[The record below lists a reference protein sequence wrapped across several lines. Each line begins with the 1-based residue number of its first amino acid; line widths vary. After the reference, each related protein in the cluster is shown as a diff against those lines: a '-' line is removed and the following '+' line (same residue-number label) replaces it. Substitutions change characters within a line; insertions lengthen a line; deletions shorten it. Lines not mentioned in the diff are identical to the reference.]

1 MSRPLPLSRTVL
13 TSTCRP
19 ASSSRRVRHNSMP
32 LSGTCGR
39 CVSPMCERRRLSIP
53 YANAW
58 SGSCRNSLS
67 LCRFREFQPT
77 IISRSA
83 AFVPWSLPAK
93 SVGAPGAPK
102 EVRPVWGLPPSL
114 APGWHN
120 NSILSTNVWLPS
132 LPNLLWVKPEQYH
145 RECGVANL
153 MADMLRAH
161 KDADVAVIT
170 ASVAFDGPL
179 PTGPLHRETLW
190 NVCSS
195 SANPGVVT
203 MTGAQLEKVVARGL
217 DPDLAKDS
225 PQAFRGLARGFV
237 HLSGACIRN
246 GQLLVGNQ
254 PVESEREYRVAGSDW
269 ELEPYGGY
277 VDPDWHLQPGYEA
290 QTILREALE
299 PYIVTHS
306 PIRIQMG
313 RLA

>member
-39 CVSPMCERRRLSIP
+39 CVSPMCERRHLSIP

-67 LCRFREFQPT
+67 LWRFREFQPT

-132 LPNLLWVKPEQYH
+132 LPNLLWVKPEQYRLNLALDTSH
-145 RECGVANL
+145 APHVYSSQYKRIFESTEQEEYTTPPGSRE
-153 MADMLRAH
+153 
-161 KDADVAVIT
+161 
-170 ASVAFDGPL
+170 
-179 PTGPLHRETLW
+179 
-190 NVCSS
+190 
-195 SANPGVVT
+195 PGK
-203 MTGAQLEKVVARGL
+203 MGTGASAVV
-217 DPDLAKDS
+217 
-225 PQAFRGLARGFV
+225 
-237 HLSGACIRN
+237 
-246 GQLLVGNQ
+246 
-254 PVESEREYRVAGSDW
+254 EWTW
-269 ELEPYGGY
+269 ELETNPRHPRGCGK
-277 VDPDWHLQPGYEA
+277 VVS
-290 QTILREALE
+290 LRNVPRYRGQDIQA
-299 PYIVTHS
+299 HS
-306 PIRIQMG
+306 R
-313 RLA
+313 RE

>member
-67 LCRFREFQPT
+67 LWRFREFQPT

-132 LPNLLWVKPEQYH
+132 LPNLLWVKPEQYLFYH
-145 RECGVANL
+145 VGGFKGSQWYNR
-153 MADMLRAH
+153 
-161 KDADVAVIT
+161 
-170 ASVAFDGPL
+170 
-179 PTGPLHRETLW
+179 
-190 NVCSS
+190 
-195 SANPGVVT
+195 
-203 MTGAQLEKVVARGL
+203 QLDKIRSKR
-217 DPDLAKDS
+217 DKCKKKS
-225 PQAFRGLARGFV
+225 RRYI
-237 HLSGACIRN
+237 HLSK
-246 GQLLVGNQ
+246 V
-254 PVESEREYRVAGSDW
+254 YKRVAQKKRNKQRDS
-269 ELEPYGGY
+269 L
-277 VDPDWHLQPGYEA
+277 H
-290 QTILREALE
+290 
-299 PYIVTHS
+299 
-306 PIRIQMG
+306 
-313 RLA
+313 